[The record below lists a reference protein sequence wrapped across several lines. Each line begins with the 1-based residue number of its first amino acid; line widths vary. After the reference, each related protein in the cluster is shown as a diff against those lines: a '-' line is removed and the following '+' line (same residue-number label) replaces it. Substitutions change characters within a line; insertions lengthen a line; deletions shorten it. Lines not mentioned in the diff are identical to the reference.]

1 MTYAL
6 NAPGDDGSIAKLVQN
21 HAGSCES
28 WARYFQDQYKA
39 QGLAGAANA
48 VKIAGWQLQ
57 DETVAVNHA
66 GDSIWM
72 GLAVALA
79 GNNNQAA
86 VVNGGA
92 TDLGVAGGGY
102 VNAGKYCQGAN
113 KGTNSGDTAIFANGT
128 IQWMV
133 ADHAVCL
140 LQDGN
145 DLVLYDTSWG
155 GRSAANTG
163 YVLANTAMPT
173 AGTTSNY
180 IKTDQFVSVYFLN
193 VFDYIEGTIQLVNP
207 VSESSE
213 LVPASNF
220 DNNGAAPNTL
230 NVVWLAIK

>member
-1 MTYAL
+1 
-6 NAPGDDGSIAKLVQN
+6 
-21 HAGSCES
+21 
-28 WARYFQDQYKA
+28 
-39 QGLAGAANA
+39 
-48 VKIAGWQLQ
+48 
-57 DETVAVNHA
+57 
-66 GDSIWM
+66 M

-92 TDLGVAGGGY
+92 TDLGVAG
-102 VNAGKYCQGAN
+102 
-113 KGTNSGDTAIFANGT
+113 
-128 IQWMV
+128 
-133 ADHAVCL
+133 
-140 LQDGN
+140 
-145 DLVLYDTSWG
+145 G